1 MEQELYCRGVKLNPS
16 PEYLGELRD
25 SSNILSDAD
34 ALKARMD
41 EEGYLFFPGLIEREK
56 VLKAR
61 REILLKYATI
71 GEIDS
76 INHDVMDSIL
86 QKKSFI
92 GNVNLVAFTESIRR
106 GAAYEDLTEDIRIM
120 NVYEKLLGG
129 PVRTFE
135 FKWPRFVRPGEGT
148 GIHSDNIYVT
158 GGTQNV
164 WTTWIPIG
172 DVALEEGPIVLLEK
186 SHKSPKLT
194 TYWGKDADKDKVGWL
209 SENPTGVQKSIGGR
223 WLTGNFKAGDILC
236 FDVRLVHAS
245 LDNRSSVNRCRLTSD
260 TRYQL
265 QSDPLDERW
274 YGGNLNP
281 HGGQMKVF
289 LPGMARQVGNRKFE
303 EEWKP
308 VDEFGRLDISAV
320 NPERLVT
327 EE

>member
-1 MEQELYCRGVKLNPS
+1 MQQELYCRGMKLDPA
-16 PEYLGELRD
+16 PDRLGTLRD
-25 SSNILSDAD
+25 STDIVAD
-34 ALKARMD
+34 ANALQTRMD
-41 EEGYLFFPGLIEREK
+41 EEGYLYFSGLVDRDK

-61 REILLKYATI
+61 QEILLKYATI
-71 GEIDS
+71 GEIDG

-86 QKKSFI
+86 QPQSFI
-92 GNVNLVAFTESIRR
+92 GNVNLIAFTESIRR
-106 GAAYEDLTEDIRIM
+106 GAAYEDLTKDSQIM
-120 NVYEKLLGG
+120 DVYEKLLGG

-158 GGTQNV
+158 GGTSNV

-172 DVALEEGPIVLLEK
+172 DVALDEGPIVLLEK
-186 SHKSPKLT
+186 SHKSPKLEE
-194 TYWGKDADKDKVGWL
+194 YWGKDADKDKVGWL
-209 SENPTGVQKSIGGR
+209 SENPIGVQKSIGGR

-245 LDNRSSVNRCRLTSD
+245 LDNRSPINRCRLTSD

-265 QSDPLDERW
+265 QSEPLDERW
-274 YGGNLNP
+274 HGGNVNP

-308 VDEFGRLDISAV
+308 VDAFGRLDTGAV
-320 NPERLVT
+320 KTDRLVAA
-327 EE
+327 E